1 MHVGTSTAHTD
12 KKIDYFCRKQK
23 YSINTQAV
31 VGGDLIF
38 FDVTTGFLGSI
49 HDSRLF
55 KQRDR

>member
-1 MHVGTSTAHTD
+1 MHVGASTGHTD
-12 KKIDYFCRKQK
+12 KKMDYFCRKQK